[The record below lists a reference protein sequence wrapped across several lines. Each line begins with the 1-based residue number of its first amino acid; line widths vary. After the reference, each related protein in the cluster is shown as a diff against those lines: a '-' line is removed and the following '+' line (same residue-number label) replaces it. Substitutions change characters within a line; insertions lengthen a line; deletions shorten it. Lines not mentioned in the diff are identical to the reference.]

1 MATAAGV
8 SAMIQFSVR
17 CAVPFLYLAFAASS
31 VHALFPGPL
40 SQWLLRNRVIF
51 GLSFATA
58 MAWQLIFILWLVNIH
73 TAHYINE
80 VYVLRDVIE
89 GVLGYSF
96 LIVMT
101 LTSFKFG
108 RRQLSRKS
116 WKALHKTGIYFLWA
130 YAWSVYWYELY
141 YYSDVQII
149 DYLYYWLGLSALCLR
164 IGAWFQKQR
173 RESTNNPGLIKPTSF
188 NPGLI
193 KPASFIGYA
202 VIISGFVAASSGS
215 SWSTPAHTFLLD
227 NPLLSFPELYLPYYP
242 FVPFLPVFTI
252 IAGAWLLLR
261 LQPGQND

>member
-1 MATAAGV
+1 MDTAAGV

-31 VHALFPGPL
+31 VHTLYPGPL

-51 GLSFATA
+51 GLSFAAA

-73 TAHYINE
+73 TTHYMDN

-89 GVLGYSF
+89 GVLGYGF

-108 RRQLSRKS
+108 RRQLSRKN

-164 IGAWFQKQR
+164 IAAWFQKQQR
-173 RESTNNPGLIKPTSF
+173 KSTNNPSLNKPT
-188 NPGLI
+188 
-193 KPASFIGYA
+193 SFIGYA
-202 VIISGFVAASSGS
+202 VIISGFIAASSGS
-215 SWSTPAHTFLLD
+215 SWSTPVHAFLLD

-261 LQPGQND
+261 LEPGQND

>member
-31 VHALFPGPL
+31 VHALYPGSL
-40 SQWLLRNRVIF
+40 SRWLLRNRVIF

-73 TAHYINE
+73 TVHYINE

-89 GVLGYSF
+89 GVLGYGF

-101 LTSFKFG
+101 LTSFKSG

-164 IGAWFQKQR
+164 IAAWFQKQR
-173 RESTNNPGLIKPTSF
+173 RESTNNPGLNKPVS
-188 NPGLI
+188 LI
-193 KPASFIGYA
+193 GCM